1 MSILIKKEFE
11 KKFNAG
17 SLDYIRKLSVIQN
30 SIFGVDIQPIAVE
43 IARLRCFLSLV
54 IEEKVYD
61 DEPNRGINPL
71 PNLDFKFVIANSLL
85 DLESG
90 KKAYQYSVFENQEH
104 IKKLQEIR
112 ELYFRATD
120 LDEKKD
126 LISDFKDVQQSML
139 LTTISNYNK
148 TATQKYQSLSEWK
161 PFSNESTDW
170 FNPEWMF
177 GVKDGF
183 DIIIANPPYVESRS
197 SNFSESLKDKLQ
209 AQIKN
214 YYNKQTAGLIAR
226 GADLLIYFLE
236 AAIRF
241 IKDTGI
247 ISFITS
253 NGWLNNEYG
262 HKFQKFLL
270 ANTSVVS
277 VIDTDF
283 KYFESAN
290 INTIITFFRGKSP
303 TKNNICFVTHHRKYA
318 DASMG
323 IDFAC
328 CDNADIRVTQK
339 INDGDNSLKWG
350 VYFSSDANFFTLLNI
365 LKQKGKTIEKVGF
378 CLGQGLNLPD
388 RDSHIIHDQDITSL
402 GLQYGNVIPFCNK
415 DELGQFVWTK
425 SNTYLIDEITL
436 DSQQMQQLSNS
447 NVELFNRYATR
458 KDSPKLIMP
467 RGIGEKHFCTLNKI
481 KGYSDSCV
489 EIYNKSNS
497 NHDDLLRIWLFC
509 NSTICWL
516 IREKFGRKNLGG
528 GLLKAEAV
536 DLKEIPLYFKFDR
549 IDEIKNLIE
558 MYGDRKAKNA
568 LEELKEDMHKKI
580 DRLVFDYLNLSE
592 QMKTYVINE
601 FTSLISDRTQK
612 SKRKA

>member
-1 MSILIKKEFE
+1 MLQKIVYILQQVDPEANLWFDKATENVSILIKKEFE

-197 SNFSESLKDKLQ
+197 SNF
-209 AQIKN
+209 
-214 YYNKQTAGLIAR
+214 
-226 GADLLIYFLE
+226 
-236 AAIRF
+236 
-241 IKDTGI
+241 
-247 ISFITS
+247 
-253 NGWLNNEYG
+253 
-262 HKFQKFLL
+262 
-270 ANTSVVS
+270 
-277 VIDTDF
+277 
-283 KYFESAN
+283 
-290 INTIITFFRGKSP
+290 
-303 TKNNICFVTHHRKYA
+303 
-318 DASMG
+318 
-323 IDFAC
+323 
-328 CDNADIRVTQK
+328 
-339 INDGDNSLKWG
+339 
-350 VYFSSDANFFTLLNI
+350 
-365 LKQKGKTIEKVGF
+365 
-378 CLGQGLNLPD
+378 
-388 RDSHIIHDQDITSL
+388 
-402 GLQYGNVIPFCNK
+402 
-415 DELGQFVWTK
+415 
-425 SNTYLIDEITL
+425 
-436 DSQQMQQLSNS
+436 
-447 NVELFNRYATR
+447 
-458 KDSPKLIMP
+458 
-467 RGIGEKHFCTLNKI
+467 
-481 KGYSDSCV
+481 
-489 EIYNKSNS
+489 
-497 NHDDLLRIWLFC
+497 
-509 NSTICWL
+509 
-516 IREKFGRKNLGG
+516 
-528 GLLKAEAV
+528 
-536 DLKEIPLYFKFDR
+536 
-549 IDEIKNLIE
+549 
-558 MYGDRKAKNA
+558 
-568 LEELKEDMHKKI
+568 
-580 DRLVFDYLNLSE
+580 
-592 QMKTYVINE
+592 
-601 FTSLISDRTQK
+601 
-612 SKRKA
+612 